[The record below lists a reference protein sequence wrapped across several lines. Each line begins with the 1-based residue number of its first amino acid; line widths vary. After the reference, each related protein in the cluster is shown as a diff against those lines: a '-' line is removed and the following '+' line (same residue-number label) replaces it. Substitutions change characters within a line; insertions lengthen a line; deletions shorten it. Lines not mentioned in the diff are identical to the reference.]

1 MRVLGTIRG
10 VMGMAALVSASL
22 LASAPATAHELSY
35 GLNAHV
41 STRCAIADINA
52 ENWEDGVL
60 RLETRCNAEQ
70 YRIRLL
76 VGDQDIVLDGAES
89 LVGDAGIQL
98 RSGQVLVT
106 QTRPGTRQISIRVEN
121 PFDLTGA
128 LAIRVEAV

>member
-1 MRVLGTIRG
+1 MPAVLLI
-10 VMGMAALVSASL
+10 
-22 LASAPATAHELSY
+22 SAPASSNELALS
-35 GLNAHV
+35 LNAHV
-41 STRCAIADINA
+41 ATRCAISDINA
-52 ENWEDGVL
+52 EDWEDGVL

-76 VGDQDIVLDGAES
+76 VDDRDIALDGAES

-106 QTRPGTRQISIRVEN
+106 QHRPGARQISIRVDN

-128 LAIRVEAV
+128 LAIRIEAI